1 MSENSEEAIED
12 VVEKNQGT
20 TEPEENTDNEIS
32 LLENNPIDPPAM
44 IASKK
49 WPNKKLIAI
58 AAATAAFVI
67 AVILS
72 LTVFSP
78 QANADRLYKQGS
90 YAEALETY
98 KTINS
103 KSNETKMKDCRY
115 WLFVDYLLT
124 AGPFKTSEG
133 GVTWTVEGFS
143 NGDIKVSVSGDV
155 TGNYNVGM
163 ESSWVITIHHGETS
177 ADFSASEK
185 WKVFYRT
192 MSDSGSGKIDLPSY
206 FFGKEI
212 TLDEYENSGTTAGVS
227 FIKSNSGVV
236 SKMIQKGIRGALAA
250 SGTDTSLAD
259 LGFSGLS

>member
-1 MSENSEEAIED
+1 MNENSEEASEELA
-12 VVEKNQGT
+12 EKNQGT
-20 TEPEENTDNEIS
+20 TGLEEKTDNEIS
-32 LLENNPIDPPAM
+32 LLENNPIDSPAM
-44 IASKK
+44 FASKK
-49 WPNKKLIAI
+49 WPQKKLIAI
-58 AAATAAFVI
+58 TAAVAAFVI
-67 AVILS
+67 AAILS

-78 QANADRLYKQGS
+78 QAKADKLYKQGS

-177 ADFSASEK
+177 ANFSASEK

-206 FFGKEI
+206 YFGKEI

>member
-1 MSENSEEAIED
+1 MNENSEEVIED

-32 LLENNPIDPPAM
+32 LLENNPINPPAM
-44 IASKK
+44 FASKNG
-49 WPNKKLIAI
+49 PIKKLIAI
-58 AAATAAFVI
+58 AAAAAAFVI

-72 LTVFSP
+72 LTAFSP
-78 QANADRLYKQGS
+78 QAKADRLYKQGS

-98 KTINS
+98 KSINS
-103 KSNETKMKDCRY
+103 KSNEAKMKDCRY
-115 WLFVDYLLT
+115 WLFVDYLL
-124 AGPFKTSEG
+124 AEGPFRTSEG

-143 NGDIKVSVSGDV
+143 NGDIKASVSGDV

-163 ESSWVITIHHGETS
+163 EQSWVVTVHHNETS

-185 WKVFYRT
+185 WKVLYRT
-192 MSDSGSGKIDLPSY
+192 MSESGSGKIDLPSY
-206 FFGKEI
+206 CFGKEI

>member
-20 TEPEENTDNEIS
+20 TGPEENTDNEIS

-44 IASKK
+44 FASKK

-78 QANADRLYKQGS
+78 QAKADRLYKQGS

-124 AGPFKTSEG
+124 AGPFKTSEE

-206 FFGKEI
+206 YYGKEI

>member
-32 LLENNPIDPPAM
+32 LLENKPIDPPAM
-44 IASKK
+44 FASKK

-78 QANADRLYKQGS
+78 QAKADRLYKQGS

-103 KSNETKMKDCRY
+103 KSNETKVKDCRY

-133 GVTWTVEGFS
+133 GVTWAVEGFS
-143 NGDIKVSVSGDV
+143 NGNIKVSVSGDV

-206 FFGKEI
+206 YFGKEI
-212 TLDEYENSGTTAGVS
+212 TLDEYENSGATAGVS

-236 SKMIQKGIRGALAA
+236 SKMIQKGIRSALAA